1 MSGTHESG
9 RHDEQL
15 PDRFDD
21 RVQLEIE
28 DGADRERP
36 AVKMRD
42 VTEDDAWV
50 TARIDAVVSLSE
62 HR

>member
-36 AVKMRD
+36 VVRMRD
-42 VTEDDAWV
+42 VARDEAWV
-50 TARIDAVVSLSE
+50 TSQIDAVVSLSE
-62 HR
+62 YR

>member
-1 MSGTHESG
+1 MSGTQESG

-15 PDRFDD
+15 PDRFDE
-21 RVQLEIE
+21 RVELEIE

-36 AVKMRD
+36 VVRMRD
-42 VTEDDAWV
+42 AVENDAWV
-50 TARIDAVVSLSE
+50 TAEIDAVVSLSE